1 MGFLIDI
8 ITICILALSI
18 FIGYKKGL
26 IGVIFKIFT
35 FFIALI
41 ITFVLYIP
49 VSNYIIQ
56 NTDID
61 EKIESSIT
69 QKFSFE
75 GSNNEN
81 NETLNIQDYIMNY
94 TSDAANS
101 GIETISK
108 QLAIMAIQFI
118 TAIGLFLITKL
129 FLLIFRT
136 ISDVL
141 SDLPLIKQFNEM
153 GGLIYG
159 LIKGMLIIYIILA
172 IIYLLAPTM
181 NNQNII
187 DVINGSFITNLLFE
201 YNILLILFF

>member
-8 ITICILALSI
+8 ITICILALFV
-18 FIGYKKGL
+18 FIGYKRGL

-35 FFIALI
+35 FLIALI
-41 ITFVLYIP
+41 ITFILYTP
-49 VSNYIIQ
+49 VSNFIIQ

-61 EKIESSIT
+61 EKIETSII

-75 GSNNEN
+75 NSNTEISNF
-81 NETLNIQDYIMNY
+81 QDYITKY
-94 TSDAANS
+94 TNDTANA

-108 QLAIMAIQFI
+108 QLSITVIQFI

-129 FLLIFRT
+129 FLLIFRAV
-136 ISDVL
+136 SDVL
-141 SDLPLIKQFNEM
+141 SNLPLIKQFNKM

-159 LIKGMLIIYIILA
+159 FIKGMLIIYIILA

-187 DVINGSFITNLLFE
+187 NIINNSFITNLLFE
-201 YNILLILFF
+201 YNILLMLFF

>member
-94 TSDAANS
+94 TSDVANS